1 MGSGAREFFE
11 GVRAAQRLIDGAL
24 ARLSAMRER
33 EGARSQSYGT
43 VGGGR
48 ACGDGMRAV
57 DARLDYEARVR
68 AEIDGFRAEV
78 ERGRRVC
85 AGVRAANPGLRWADA
100 LELRY
105 ISCLPWRQVADAL
118 GVSESQAK
126 SDASAALDWVDSV
139 GVAKACEGV
148 GQAQPF

>member
-33 EGARSQSYGT
+33 EGARSQSYGA

-57 DARLDYEARVR
+57 DARLDYEASVR
-68 AEIDGFRAEV
+68 EEMDGFRAEV

-85 AGVRAANPGLRWADA
+85 AGVRAANPGQRWADA

-105 ISCLPWRQVADAL
+105 VCCLGWRQVADAMD
-118 GVSESQAK
+118 VSESQAK
-126 SDASAALDWVDSV
+126 ADVAAALDWVDSV
-139 GVAKACEGV
+139 GVAAARAGM
-148 GQAQPF
+148 GQAQAF

>member
-33 EGARSQSYGT
+33 EGARSQSYGA

-57 DARLDYEARVR
+57 DARLDYEASVR
-68 AEIDGFRAEV
+68 EEMDGFRAEV

-85 AGVRAANPGLRWADA
+85 AGVRAANPGQRWADA
-100 LELRY
+100 LELRF
-105 ISCLPWRQVADAL
+105 IECLSWQQVANAL
-118 GVSESQAK
+118 SCSIRQAQAW
-126 SDASAALDWVDSV
+126 SSAGCDWVDSV
-139 GVAKACEGV
+139 GLSLAEQGL
-148 GQAQPF
+148 GPAQPF